1 MLDSILA
8 RVFGAKNKRELTPTR
23 SGGDERGPLGAL
35 GGIFSSE
42 D

>member
-1 MLDSILA
+1 L
-8 RVFGAKNKRELTPTR
+8 RRELAPAQ

-35 GGIFSSE
+35 GGILSSE